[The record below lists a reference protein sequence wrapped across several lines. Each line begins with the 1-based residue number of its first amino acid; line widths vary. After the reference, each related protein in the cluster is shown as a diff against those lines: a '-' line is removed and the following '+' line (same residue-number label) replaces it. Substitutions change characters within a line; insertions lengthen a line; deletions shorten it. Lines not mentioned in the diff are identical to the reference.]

1 MRTPAFWHNPESV
14 FLAPLLS
21 PLGRAYGLAGQ
32 LRQALVRPW
41 TPPVPVICVGNAV
54 AGGAGKTPVALSLG
68 QRLLRQ
74 GCAVHFLTRG
84 YGGSEAGPLRVD
96 PALHTPGAVGDEALL
111 LVRVAPTWIGR
122 DRRRSCEAAARD
134 GARVLIMDD
143 GFQNPAVVKSLSLL
157 VIDGRYRFG
166 NGRLIPAG
174 PLREQPDAALARA
187 DAVVL
192 LLPDATATEE
202 WVAKRKPLLKAR
214 LVAGPERE
222 RLTGKL
228 VVAFA
233 GIGMPKKFF
242 IMLRA
247 IGCRL
252 VATHA
257 FADHYAFRPDDIARL
272 RREAEA
278 ENAVLV
284 TTEKDMVRM
293 GPELG
298 AGIQT
303 LTVSVHWQDEAA
315 LDAVLAKVVDHGA

>member
-21 PLGRAYGLAGQ
+21 PLGRAYEMAGR

-41 TPPVPVICVGNAV
+41 APPVPVICVGNAV

-68 QRLLRQ
+68 ERLIRQ
-74 GCAVHFLTRG
+74 GQPVHFLTRG
-84 YGGSEAGPLRVD
+84 YGGSETGPLRVD
-96 PALHTPGAVGDEALL
+96 GARHSAAAVGDEAILL
-111 LVRVAPTWIGR
+111 ARVAPTWVGR
-122 DRRRSCEAAARD
+122 DRRQSCEAAARD
-134 GARVLIMDD
+134 GARILIMDD
-143 GFQNPAVVKSLSLL
+143 GFQNPAVVKTLSLL

-166 NGRLIPAG
+166 NNRLIPAG
-174 PLREQPDAALARA
+174 PLREPADAALARA

-202 WVAKRKPLLKAR
+202 WLAKRKPLLRAR
-214 LVAGPERE
+214 LVPGPEAK
-222 RLTGKL
+222 RLTGKP

-257 FADHYAFRPDDIARL
+257 FADHHVFRAEDIARL

-278 ENAVLV
+278 QSAILV
-284 TTEKDMVRM
+284 TTEKDMARL
-293 GPELG
+293 GPDLG
-298 AGIQT
+298 AGIKT
-303 LTVSVHWQDEAA
+303 LTVSVTWQDEAA
-315 LDAVLAKVVDHGA
+315 LDALVAKALAHGA